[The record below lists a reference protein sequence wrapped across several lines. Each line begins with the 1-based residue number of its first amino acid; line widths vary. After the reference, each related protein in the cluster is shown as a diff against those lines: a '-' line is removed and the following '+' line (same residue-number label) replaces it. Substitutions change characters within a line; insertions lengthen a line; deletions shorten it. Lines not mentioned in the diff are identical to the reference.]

1 MASMA
6 RNLFLAKREFST
18 RLIAGG
24 FMSLLDDA
32 ARVRENAYAPY
43 SGFRVGAALRSVSGR
58 VFVGCN
64 VENAAFPEG
73 TCAEAG
79 AIAAMVAAGERGVIL
94 LSDDGGASWRQAS
107 SPVSQLL
114 TAVDCPSPDNVYI
127 AGHGGVIL
135 GSRDAGE
142 SWTLLFDGNEANA
155 QWLAHARDELARLE
169 AAMATADEDTEDDI
183 AYALE
188 DAEFRVEDAVA
199 ALDNGPVDPFLGLYF
214 LDQQVGIAVGAYGM
228 LYRTND
234 GGASWQI
241 AVEGID
247 NPNRFHYYSL
257 ARSSAGDLF
266 LGGEAGLLYRSRDAG
281 VSWQR
286 LDAGYDGT
294 LFGVVPE
301 RDGSVLVF
309 GLRGNIF
316 ATDDSGETWADVPVQ
331 DDPELSLYGGGR
343 LEDGSVVL
351 VGAGGAALIK
361 KAGGESFVPHSM
373 PGRSTLAAVTGN
385 TIDDALVVGLGGV
398 AVLSE
403 AIE

>member
-1 MASMA
+1 MFGLML
-6 RNLFLAKREFST
+6 RTLVRTVPLLFAVWPLAVTADDYLFKPALTIAEPT
-18 RLIAGG
+18 DIGLVDVAQCGERL
-24 FMSLLDDA
+24 
-32 ARVRENAYAPY
+32 
-43 SGFRVGAALRSVSGR
+43 
-58 VFVGCN
+58 
-64 VENAAFPEG
+64 
-73 TCAEAG
+73 
-79 AIAAMVAAGERGVIL
+79 VAAGERGVIL

-316 ATDDSGETWADVPVQ
+316 ATDDSGETWADVPVR